1 MKKNRFIITF
11 LTLSLLVTSFSSSF
25 LFKMEGSEAKTGT
38 LVNNINVSD
47 LSEGEVRSYY
57 SSLDSNLKGKDL
69 LNSLQDILSKPH
81 LWFNYADVWDTARIT
96 ERDWEQSPLTAE
108 ELRNYQYDDNP
119 YVHLLYRLDN
129 GTSTAAHIDDTHGT
143 YIDREH
149 IWSKSHGFSK
159 DENDGPAYADLHHL
173 MLGDSDV
180 NQDAHSNY
188 PYAEVEEVEKI
199 YDSSY
204 GTKVDHYGIRGYA
217 TIGGSRV
224 MVFEPPDQDKGD
236 IARALF
242 YMAARYSSFTSALA
256 DPWLELADDVS
267 LIENQGTISA
277 SDTQSKPGY
286 YGVLSTLLEWHH
298 LDPVSDYEIHRNNL
312 IYNNYQHNRN
322 PFIDF
327 PSWADIAFGN
337 SSGYANVNEDAIA
350 LVGGSITPPEPGE
363 ASLEISGQYVTRSPL
378 GKAYDYSLIEVT
390 YIDEYS
396 NRVDVS
402 NIASISEIDTMK
414 LGNQTI
420 KVTYQGLEKVINVF
434 VTNEN
439 ADVGEDEIP
448 PAEVKETINVNQNK
462 VSDSGGSMQSYG
474 PYDFISL
481 SSSDDRTWSA
491 SLANIGRWSSFETG
505 LNIGGNDSNHRS
517 KNKLPTLVTN
527 ASWYNEVKNY
537 SNLYYFGMN
546 FDVND
551 ASGISFNLYNEKD
564 MVAYIIYSLDSGSSY
579 SLVNIGTYFRNIDTS
594 ASPTKVS
601 YTLEQNYQNI
611 RFGLLIGVNSDENG
625 QRNRLMSVEL
635 LFYSGEVITH
645 EVSPFEQAKAYAQ
658 FFLDLTSE
666 YCGGSNASWDLF
678 KGMLDENWSILN
690 EEYQFMTNEAK
701 NIFKEDNSNLTI
713 LDAKT
718 RYQLVIDKY
727 AQYGLTDFIGLSINN
742 DYPEIGNIENYYLLI
757 VSSISLFLLLTSVS
771 FILIYKKK
779 RQNSR

>member
-1 MKKNRFIITF
+1 MKKKIFAITF
-11 LTLSLLVTSFSSSF
+11 LSLSLLVTSISTSF
-25 LFKMEGSEAKTGT
+25 LFSSFESEAKTGT
-38 LVNNINVSD
+38 LVNDINVSD
-47 LSEGEVRSYY
+47 LSEGEVRNYY
-57 SSLDSNLKGKDL
+57 ASLGSNLNGKDL
-69 LNSLQDILSKPH
+69 LHGLKGILSDGH
-81 LWFNYADVWDTARIT
+81 LWFNYADVWKSARIT
-96 ERDWEQSPLTAE
+96 ERDWKQSPLTAE
-108 ELRNYQYDDNP
+108 ELRNYHYDDNP

-129 GTSTAAHIDDTHGT
+129 GTSTAAHINDTHGT

-149 IWSKSHGFSK
+149 LWSKSHGFSA

-188 PYAEVEEVEKI
+188 PYADVEEVEKK

-204 GTKVDHYGIRGYA
+204 GTKVAHYGIRGYA

-242 YMAARYSSFTSALA
+242 YMAARYSGFTSALA
-256 DPWLELADDVS
+256 DPWLELTDDVN
-267 LIENQGTISA
+267 LIENQGTISSA
-277 SDTQSKPGY
+277 DTQSKPGY

-327 PSWADIAFGN
+327 PSWADIAFGT
-337 SSGYANVNEDAIA
+337 SSGYANVNEDAVA

-396 NRVDVS
+396 NRIDVS

-414 LGNQTI
+414 LGNQVI

-439 ADVGEDEIP
+439 ADVGVDEIS

-462 VSDSGGSMQSYG
+462 VSGVSNSYG
-474 PYDFISL
+474 PYDSIAL

-491 SLANIGRWSSFETG
+491 SLANKGSWNPFTTG
-505 LNIGGNDSNHRS
+505 LNIGANDSTQRGRNV
-517 KNKLPTLVTN
+517 LPSIVTN
-527 ASWYNEVKNY
+527 ASWYNEVKNN

-564 MVAYIIYSLDSGSSY
+564 MYAYIIYSLDNGNSY
-579 SLVNIGTYFRNIDTS
+579 SLVNIGTYTRNVDTS
-594 ASPTKVS
+594 LSPTKVS
-601 YTLEQNYQNI
+601 YNLKQNYPSL
-611 RFGLLIGVNSDENG
+611 RFALLIGVNSEENG
-625 QRNRLMSVEL
+625 QRNRLISVEL
-635 LFYSGEVITH
+635 HYYSGEVIFH
-645 EVSPFEQAKAYAQ
+645 DVSPFSQAKAYAQ
-658 FFLDLTSE
+658 FFLDMTSE

-678 KGMLDENWSILN
+678 NGVLDENWNVLSQ
-690 EEYQFMTNEAK
+690 EYDFMISEAK
-701 NIFKEDNSNLTI
+701 NIFKESSDSTI
-713 LDAKT
+713 LEART

-727 AQYGLTDFIGLSINN
+727 TSFGLNDFIGLGLNN
-742 DYPEIGNIENYYLLI
+742 AYPHIDGNKNCYLLI
-757 VSSISLFLLLTSVS
+757 VASLSIFLILTSVAS
-771 FILIYKKK
+771 IVIYKKK

>member
-1 MKKNRFIITF
+1 MKKKIFATTF
-11 LTLSLLVTSFSSSF
+11 LSLSLLVTSISSTF
-25 LFKMEGSEAKTGT
+25 IFKMEESDAKTGT

-47 LSEGEVRSYY
+47 LSEGEVRNYY
-57 SSLDSNLKGKDL
+57 ASLGSNLNGKDL
-69 LNSLQDILSKPH
+69 LHGLKGILSNGH
-81 LWFNYADVWDTARIT
+81 LWFNYSDVWDTSKIT
-96 ERDWEQSPLTAE
+96 ERDWIQSPLTAE

-129 GTSTAAHIDDTHGT
+129 GTSTAAHINDKHGT

-149 IWSKSHGFSK
+149 IWSKSHGFSA

-188 PYAEVEEVEKI
+188 PYAEVEEVEKK
-199 YDSSY
+199 YDSNY

-256 DPWLELADDVS
+256 DPWLELTDDVNK
-267 LIENQGTISA
+267 ITNQGTIS
-277 SDTQSKPGY
+277 SNNTQSKPGY
-286 YGVLSTLLEWHH
+286 YGVLSTLLKWHH

-312 IYNNYQHNRN
+312 IYNNYQKNRN

-327 PSWADIAFGN
+327 PSWADIAFGT
-337 SSGYANVNEDAIA
+337 SSGYANVNEDAVA

-396 NRVDVS
+396 NRIDVS

-414 LGNQTI
+414 LGNQVI

-439 ADVGEDEIP
+439 ADVGVDEIS
-448 PAEVKETINVNQNK
+448 PAEVKETINVNQSE
-462 VSDSGGSMQSYG
+462 VSNSGKSMQSYG
-474 PYDFISL
+474 PYDSITL
-481 SSSDDRTWSA
+481 SSSDNRSWSA
-491 SLANIGRWSSFETG
+491 SLANKGSWNPFTTG
-505 LNIGGNDSNHRS
+505 LNIGANTSTQRGENV
-517 KNKLPTLVTN
+517 LPTLVTD
-527 ASWYNEVKNY
+527 ASWYNQMNSY

-551 ASGISFNLYNEKD
+551 ASGISFNLYNEKEMD
-564 MVAYIIYSLDSGSSY
+564 AYIIYSQDNGNSY
-579 SLVNIGTYFRNIDTS
+579 SLVSIGTYGINVDTS
-594 ASPTKVS
+594 LSPTKVS
-601 YTLEQNYQNI
+601 YNLKQNYPSL
-611 RFGLLIGVNSDENG
+611 RFGLLIGVKSEENG
-625 QRNRLMSVEL
+625 QRNRLISVEL
-635 LFYSGEVITH
+635 HYYSGEVITH

-658 FFLDLTSE
+658 FFLDMTSE

-678 KGMLDENWSILN
+678 NGVLDGNWNVLSQ
-690 EEYQFMTNEAK
+690 EYDFMISEAK
-701 NIFKEDNSNLTI
+701 NIFKESSDSTI
-713 LDAKT
+713 LEART

-727 AQYGLTDFIGLSINN
+727 TSFGLNDFIGLGLNN
-742 DYPEIGNIENYYLLI
+742 AYPHIGGNKNYYLLI
-757 VSSISLFLLLTSVS
+757 VASLLIFLVLTSITSIV
-771 FILIYKKK
+771 IYKKK

>member
-11 LTLSLLVTSFSSSF
+11 LSLSLLVTSFSSSF
-25 LFKMEGSEAKTGT
+25 FLKMEESDAKTGT

-47 LSEGEVRSYY
+47 LSEGEVREYY
-57 SSLDSNLKGKDL
+57 SSLGSNLRGDSL
-69 LNSLQDILSKPH
+69 LDGLQDVLSNEH
-81 LWFNYADVWDTARIT
+81 RWFNYADVWDTARIT

-108 ELRNYQYDDNP
+108 ELRNYRYDDNP

-129 GTSTAAHIDDTHGT
+129 GTSTAAHINDKHGT

-149 IWSKSHGFSK
+149 LWSKSHGFSA
-159 DENDGPAYADLHHL
+159 DEDDGPAYADLHHL

-256 DPWLELADDVS
+256 DPWLELTDNVN
-267 LIENQGTISA
+267 LITNQGTISSA
-277 SDTQSKPGY
+277 DTQSKPGY

-312 IYNNYQHNRN
+312 IYNNYQNNRN

-363 ASLEISGQYVTRSPL
+363 ASLEISGQYVTRLPL

-396 NRVDVS
+396 NRTNVS
-402 NIASISEIDTMK
+402 DIASISEIDTMK
-414 LGNQTI
+414 LGNQVI

-448 PAEVKETINVNQNK
+448 PAEVKETINVNQSE
-462 VSDSGGSMQSYG
+462 VSGVSNSYG
-474 PYDFISL
+474 PYDSIIL

-491 SLANIGRWSSFETG
+491 SLANKGGWSSFETG
-505 LNIGGNDSNHRS
+505 LNIGGNDSDHRS
-517 KNKLPTLVTN
+517 KNELPTLVTN

-564 MVAYIIYSLDSGSSY
+564 MDAYIIYSLDSGSSY
-579 SLVNIGTYFRNIDTS
+579 SLVNIGTYLRNIDTS
-594 ASPTKVS
+594 ASPTEIS

-611 RFGLLIGVNSDENG
+611 RFGLLIGVNSDVNG

-666 YCGGSNASWDLF
+666 YCGGSNA
-678 KGMLDENWSILN
+678 
-690 EEYQFMTNEAK
+690 
-701 NIFKEDNSNLTI
+701 
-713 LDAKT
+713 
-718 RYQLVIDKY
+718 
-727 AQYGLTDFIGLSINN
+727 
-742 DYPEIGNIENYYLLI
+742 
-757 VSSISLFLLLTSVS
+757 
-771 FILIYKKK
+771 
-779 RQNSR
+779 

>member
-1 MKKNRFIITF
+1 MKKKIFAITF
-11 LTLSLLVTSFSSSF
+11 LSLSLLVTSISTSFLTSSF
-25 LFKMEGSEAKTGT
+25 ESEAKTGT

-47 LSEGEVRSYY
+47 LSEGEVRNYY
-57 SSLDSNLKGKDL
+57 ASLDSNLNGKDL
-69 LNSLQDILSKPH
+69 LHGLKDILSNEH
-81 LWFNYADVWDTARIT
+81 LWFNYSDVWDTSKIT
-96 ERDWEQSPLTAE
+96 ERDWIQSPLSAE
-108 ELRNYQYDDNP
+108 ELSNYQYDDNP

-129 GTSTAAHIDDTHGT
+129 GETSAARIDDKHGT

-149 IWSKSHGFSK
+149 LWSKSHGFSA
-159 DENDGPAYADLHHL
+159 DENKGPAYADLHHL

-188 PYAEVEEVEKI
+188 PYAEVEEVEKE

-204 GTKVDHYGIRGYA
+204 GTKVAHYGIRGYA

-242 YMAARYSSFTSALA
+242 YMAARYSSFTSASA
-256 DPWLELADDVS
+256 DPWLELVDDVN
-267 LIENQGTISA
+267 LIEKQGTISSA
-277 SDTQSKPGY
+277 DTQSKPGY
-286 YGVLSTLLEWHH
+286 YGMLSTLLEWHH

-322 PFIDF
+322 PFVDF
-327 PSWADIAFGN
+327 PSWADIAFGT
-337 SSGYANVNEDAIA
+337 SSGYANVNEDAVA

-396 NRVDVS
+396 NRTDVS

-414 LGNQTI
+414 LGNQAI

-439 ADVGEDEIP
+439 ADVGEDEIS
-448 PAEVKETINVNQNK
+448 PAEVKETINVNQSE
-462 VSDSGGSMQSYG
+462 VSNSGKNMQSYG
-474 PYDFISL
+474 PYDSITL
-481 SSSDDRTWSA
+481 SSSDDRSWSA
-491 SLANIGRWSSFETG
+491 SLANKGSWNPFTTG
-505 LNIGGNDSNHRS
+505 LNIGANDSTQRGR
-517 KNKLPTLVTN
+517 NKLPLLVMN

-537 SNLYYFGMN
+537 LNLYYFGMN

-564 MVAYIIYSLDSGSSY
+564 MYAYIIYSLDNGNSY
-579 SLVNIGTYFRNIDTS
+579 SLVYIGTYQRNVDTS
-594 ASPTKVS
+594 LSPTKVS
-601 YTLEQNYQNI
+601 YNLKQNYPSL
-611 RFGLLIGVNSDENG
+611 RFALLIGVDSEEDG
-625 QRNRLMSVEL
+625 QRNRLISVEL
-635 LFYSGEVITH
+635 HYYSGEVIFH
-645 EVSPFEQAKAYAQ
+645 DVSPFSQAKAYAQ
-658 FFLDLTSE
+658 FFLDMTSE

-678 KGMLDENWSILN
+678 KGVLNENWNVLSQ
-690 EEYQFMTNEAK
+690 EYDFMIREAK
-701 NIFKEDNSNLTI
+701 NIFKESSDATI
-713 LDAKT
+713 LEART

-727 AQYGLTDFIGLSINN
+727 TSFGLNDFIGLGLNN
-742 DYPEIGNIENYYLLI
+742 AYPHIGGNKNYYLLI
-757 VSSISLFLLLTSVS
+757 VASLSIFLILTSVAS
-771 FILIYKKK
+771 IVIYKKK

>member
-1 MKKNRFIITF
+1 MKKKIFAITF
-11 LTLSLLVTSFSSSF
+11 LSLSLLVTSISTSFFISSF
-25 LFKMEGSEAKTGT
+25 ESEAKTGT

-47 LSEGEVRSYY
+47 LSEGEVRNYY
-57 SSLDSNLKGKDL
+57 ASLYSNLNGKDL
-69 LNSLQDILSKPH
+69 LHGLKDILSNGH
-81 LWFNYADVWDTARIT
+81 LWFNYSDVWDTSKIT
-96 ERDWEQSPLTAE
+96 ERDWIQSPLTAE

-129 GTSTAAHIDDTHGT
+129 GTSTAAHIDDKHGT

-149 IWSKSHGFSK
+149 LWSKSHGFSA
-159 DENDGPAYADLHHL
+159 DENKGPAYADLHHL

-188 PYAEVEEVEKI
+188 PYAEVEEVDKI

-217 TIGGSRV
+217 TIGGSKV

-256 DPWLELADDVS
+256 DPWLELTDDVN
-267 LIENQGTISA
+267 LIENQGTIS
-277 SDTQSKPGY
+277 SNDTQSKPGY
-286 YGVLSTLLEWHH
+286 YGILSTLLEWHH

-327 PSWADIAFGN
+327 PSWADIAFGT
-337 SSGYANVNEDAIA
+337 SSGYANVNEDAVA

-363 ASLEISGQYVTRSPL
+363 ASLEISGQYSTRSPL

-396 NRVDVS
+396 NRIDVS

-414 LGNQTI
+414 LGNQAI

-439 ADVGEDEIP
+439 ADVGVDEIS
-448 PAEVKETINVNQNK
+448 PAEVKETINVNQNE
-462 VSDSGGSMQSYG
+462 VSGVSTSYG
-474 PYDFISL
+474 PYDSITL
-481 SSSDDRTWSA
+481 SSSDDRSWSA
-491 SLANIGRWSSFETG
+491 SLANKGSWNPFTTG
-505 LNIGGNDSNHRS
+505 LNIGANTSTQRG
-517 KNKLPTLVTN
+517 KNKLPSLVTN
-527 ASWYNEVKNY
+527 ASWYNQVNSY

-564 MVAYIIYSLDSGSSY
+564 MDAYIIYSLDNGKSY
-579 SLVNIGTYFRNIDTS
+579 SLINIGTYKRNVDTS
-594 ASPTKVS
+594 LSPTKVS
-601 YTLEQNYQNI
+601 YNLKQNYPSL
-611 RFGLLIGVNSDENG
+611 RFALLIGVDSEEDG
-625 QRNRLMSVEL
+625 QRNRLISVEL
-635 LFYSGEVITH
+635 HYYSGEVIFH
-645 EVSPFEQAKAYAQ
+645 DVSPFSQAKAYAQ
-658 FFLDLTSE
+658 FFLDMTSE

-678 KGMLDENWSILN
+678 EGVLDGNWNVLSQ
-690 EEYQFMTNEAK
+690 EYDFMISEAK
-701 NIFKEDNSNLTI
+701 NIFKESSDSTI
-713 LDAKT
+713 LEART

-727 AQYGLTDFIGLSINN
+727 TSFGLNDFIGLGLNN
-742 DYPEIGNIENYYLLI
+742 AYPHISGNKNYYLLI
-757 VSSISLFLLLTSVS
+757 VVSLLIFLVLTSITSIV
-771 FILIYKKK
+771 IYKKK